1 MTGDQSPGLAKRRP
15 FTRIRFRRVSAAQ
28 LVAFAAFALLPAYA
42 TVAARADDGS
52 AIFTSKC
59 AACHT
64 IGKGKSVGPDL
75 KGITTTEDPN
85 WLKSWISSPST
96 MVKSGDAKAARLVKQ
111 YPLQMPDLG
120 LSSADIDSVLGYIAQ
135 QSGNTRAPGKGAAPP
150 ATAALPPGDA
160 AAGRELFVGGIRMKN
175 GGPPCMSC
183 HSISGIGALGG
194 GTLGPDLTDAYKK
207 YGGDA
212 GLASFLTSVPTPTM
226 SAVWSKNPLTPQEVA
241 NLTAFVKEGALTERP
256 LDAIAKLA
264 LMAALGL
271 VILVLI
277 GTVYWRRRLIT
288 VRKALVQ
295 RANMNFLNK
304 AARRS

>member
-1 MTGDQSPGLAKRRP
+1 MTGDQSPSFG
-15 FTRIRFRRVSAAQ
+15 TRHSTGIPIRRVSLAPF
-28 LVAFAAFALLPAYA
+28 VALAAFALFSVSA

-52 AIFTSKC
+52 AIFSSKC

-75 KGITTTEDPN
+75 KGVTTTEDPT
-85 WLKSWISSPST
+85 WLKSWISSPSA
-96 MVKSGDAKAARLVKQ
+96 MIKSGDAKAARLVKQ

-120 LSSADIDSVLGYIAQ
+120 LSSPDIDAVIGYIAQ
-135 QSGNTRAPGKGAAPP
+135 QSGNTKAPVKGAAPA
-150 ATAALPPGDA
+150 ATAALPQGDSVT
-160 AAGRELFVGGIRMKN
+160 GREMFVGSTRFKN

-207 YGGDA
+207 YGGTP
-212 GLASFLTSVPTPTM
+212 GLASFLMSVPTPTM
-226 SAVWSKNPLTPQEVA
+226 SAVWTRQPLTPQEVA
-241 NLTAFVKEGALTERP
+241 NLTAFIKEGAVTERP

-264 LMAALGL
+264 LMAVLAL
-271 VILVLI
+271 VILVLAA
-277 GTVYWRRRLIT
+277 TVYWRRRLIT